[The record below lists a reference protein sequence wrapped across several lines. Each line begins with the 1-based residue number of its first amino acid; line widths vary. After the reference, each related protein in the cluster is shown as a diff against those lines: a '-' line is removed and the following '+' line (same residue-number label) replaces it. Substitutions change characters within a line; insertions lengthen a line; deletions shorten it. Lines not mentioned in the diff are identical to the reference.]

1 MRGLRALFLIGGL
14 GLLLLGLAACAQTPS
29 EETKQQLATASELAK
44 SVGQLQQLLQET
56 RGELSALEQRVA
68 KAEERVS
75 GFTAA
80 GALALDRT
88 AGIPDPPPGKV
99 ALRISFQY
107 QPQPLPGDGLRAY
120 EPTPE
125 VSSLWAME
133 SLPAGQPLPV
143 GKPLPDSTLFLE
155 PGESR
160 MVTLAYQ
167 NPTAEDVSFLV
178 LPHQEWPGHLARYVW
193 PTCLCMSFV
202 YQAPANGAW
211 YRVIRLRVSPDIP
224 PGSKVDALWTVLTDP
239 SVFPKAPEVAVTAK
253 ATATPE
259 APTMG
264 AAFSEGESL
273 AKQYGCLTCH
283 SVDGSRRV
291 GPTWKGLFG
300 KEETLADGST
310 VKVDEAYLRESI
322 VDPNAKVVK
331 GFPAGVMPQDFGQK
345 LSDKEIQAIIEYI
358 KTLR

>member
-1 MRGLRALFLIGGL
+1 MRGLRALCIIGSL
-14 GLLLLGLAACAQTPS
+14 GLLLLGIAACAQTPR

-44 SVGQLQQLLQET
+44 QVGQLQQLLQET
-56 RGELSALEQRVA
+56 RGELSTLEQRVA
-68 KAEERVS
+68 NVEERVS

-88 AGIPDPPPGKV
+88 AGIPDPPSGKV

-143 GKPLPDSTLFLE
+143 GKPLPDGTLFLE

-160 MVTLAYQ
+160 MVTLVYQ
-167 NPTAEDVSFLV
+167 NPTAEDVAFLV

-211 YRVIRLRVSPDIP
+211 YRVIRLTVSPDIP

-239 SVFPKAPEVAVTAK
+239 AVFPKVPGMTVTK
-253 ATATPE
+253 ATPTPVAE
-259 APTMG
+259 MADVVALG
-264 AAFSEGESL
+264 KSL
-273 AKQYGCLTCH
+273 AAKQGCLVCH
-283 SVDGSRRV
+283 SEDGSPRV

-322 VDPNAKVVK
+322 VDPNVKIVK

-345 LSDKEIQAIIEYI
+345 LSDEEIQAIIEYI
-358 KTLR
+358 KTLK

>member
-1 MRGLRALFLIGGL
+1 MQRLRVLFVIGSL
-14 GLLLLGLAACAQTPS
+14 GFLLLGLAACAQVS
-29 EETKQQLATASELAK
+29 GEETKRQLATASELAQN
-44 SVGQLQQLLQET
+44 VGQLQQLLQET

-68 KAEERVS
+68 ETEKQVS

-88 AGIPDPPPGKV
+88 ADIPDPPSGKV

-107 QPQPLPGDGLRAY
+107 QPQPLPGNGLRAY
-120 EPTPE
+120 EPTPG
-125 VSSLWAME
+125 VNSLWAME

-160 MVTLAYQ
+160 LVTLAYQ
-167 NPTAEDVSFLV
+167 NPTAEDIGFLV
-178 LPHQEWPGHLARYVW
+178 LPHQEWPGALARYVW

-211 YRVIRLRVSPDIP
+211 YRVIRLTVSPDIP

-239 SVFPKAPEVAVTAK
+239 SVFPAVPEATVSK
-253 ATATPE
+253 ATPTPAAEATDLV
-259 APTMG
+259 ALG
-264 AAFSEGESL
+264 KALAAR
-273 AKQYGCLTCH
+273 QGCLVCH
-283 SVDGSRRV
+283 SVDGSPRV

-300 KEETLADGST
+300 KEETLTDGST

-322 VDPNAKVVK
+322 VDPDAKVVK

-345 LSDKEIQAIIEYI
+345 LSDEEIQALIEYI